1 MTQPT
6 QHDARDARD
15 ARLSIGDL
23 AEQTGVS
30 PATLRMWE
38 QRHGFPVPQRL
49 DSGHRRYLETDVDAV
64 RRVLESRDAGT
75 RLDVAIERAVRA
87 LQADAE
93 PRTPSVWAELRRR
106 HPHLDTHR
114 LSKSTLL
121 ALSWAIEDEFAARAD
136 RAHLFGLFQRRR
148 NFERAEQRWDELAR
162 VAASTFVYADFDTDE
177 ARTDDTTSIRR
188 PVRVPLAVDAPMRRE
203 WAVVV
208 DSVDLPIA
216 LTAWELPGQE
226 DVANRDKVFESSWTV
241 EPRAVRDAA
250 RICARVAADAGAAQ
264 APSTLYHLA
273 DEPGPGMAD
282 LRSVTTL
289 FNRVVAYV
297 DRAPRSHG

>member
-1 MTQPT
+1 MTVPT
-6 QHDARDARD
+6 SSDPD

-23 AEQTGVS
+23 ADQTGVS

-49 DSGHRRYLETDVDAV
+49 ESGHRRYLDRDVDAV

-75 RLDVAIERAVRA
+75 RLDAAIERAVKA
-87 LQADAE
+87 QQAEAE

-106 HPHLDTHR
+106 HPHLAAHR
-114 LSKSTLL
+114 LTKSTLL

-136 RAHLFGLFQRRR
+136 HAHLFGLFQRQV
-148 NFERAEQRWDELAR
+148 NFDRAEKRWNELAR
-162 VAASTFVYADFDTDE
+162 VAAATFVFADFDGTDV
-177 ARTDDTTSIRR
+177 APPTDASIRR
-188 PVRVPLAVDAPMRRE
+188 PVRVPLAPDAPMRRE

-226 DVANRDKVFESSWTV
+226 DVPNRDRVFESAWTV

-250 RICARVAADAGAAQ
+250 RVCAQVAADAGIAE
-264 APSTLYHLA
+264 APSALYRLA

-297 DRAPRSHG
+297 DRAPRAHP

>member
-1 MTQPT
+1 MTQPPT
-6 QHDARDARD
+6 AHD

-23 AEQTGVS
+23 ADQTGVS

-49 DSGHRRYLETDVDAV
+49 ESGHRRYLETDVDAV
-64 RRVLESRDAGT
+64 RRVLEGRDAGT
-75 RLDVAIERAVRA
+75 RLDVAIEQAVRA
-87 LQADAE
+87 VQAEAE

-106 HPHLDTHR
+106 HPYLDAHR
-114 LSKSTLL
+114 LTKSTLL

-136 RAHLFGLFQRRR
+136 RAHLFGLFQVQR
-148 NFERAEQRWDELAR
+148 NFERAEHRWDELAR
-162 VAASTFVYADFDTDE
+162 VAASTYVFADFDDVPDLSTS
-177 ARTDDTTSIRR
+177 SIRR
-188 PVRVPLAVDAPMRRE
+188 PVRVPLAIDAPMRRE

-226 DVANRDKVFESSWTV
+226 DVPNREKIFESAWTV
-241 EPRAVRDAA
+241 EPAAVRDAA
-250 RICARVAADAGAAQ
+250 RVCARVAADAGAPG
-264 APSTLYHLA
+264 APATLYHLA

-297 DRAPRSHG
+297 DRAPRSHA